1 MNQSPP
7 VKNPREPRL
16 YWRMNDWLLA
26 ALVLSLAVWWI
37 APQQLPVS
45 IYKLSLVALAAVA
58 GYWIDRSL
66 FPYARPDVFLPLVD
80 FGVCPQ
86 AVGEP
91 SKGFD
96 EFHVPDWALPD
107 NPNEALLRVMGMCM
121 LRRAIIVAATMLAVG
136 MGA

>member
-1 MNQSPP
+1 MNPSPP
-7 VKNPREPRL
+7 VKNPRAPRL
-16 YWRMNDWLLA
+16 YWRMNDWLLV
-26 ALVLSLAVWWI
+26 ALVLSLVVWWI

-66 FPYARPDVFLPLVD
+66 FPYARPDVFLELDTGDAPLSPLDCDDDSDSCVL
-80 FGVCPQ
+80 Q
-86 AVGEP
+86 AA
-91 SKGFD
+91 
-96 EFHVPDWALPD
+96 PD
-107 NPNEALLRVMGMCM
+107 EALLRVMGICM

>member
-1 MNQSPP
+1 MKSPSTLEKTSPP
-7 VKNPREPRL
+7 PHR

-26 ALVLSLAVWWI
+26 ALLLSLAVWWI

-58 GYWIDRSL
+58 GYWIDRSW
-66 FPYARPDVFLPLVD
+66 FPYARPDVFLQLDTAGNPAPLMD
-80 FGVCPQ
+80 CD
-86 AVGEP
+86 
-91 SKGFD
+91 D
-96 EFHVPDWALPD
+96 ESDSCVLNAAPD
-107 NPNEALLRVMGMCM
+107 EALLRVMGMCM

>member
-1 MNQSPP
+1 MKQSPSL
-7 VKNPREPRL
+7 KKPRQPCL
-16 YWRMNDWLLA
+16 YWRMNDWLLV
-26 ALVLSLAVWWI
+26 ALVLSIVVWWI

-66 FPYARPDVFLPLVD
+66 FPYARPDVFLALETEDNRFPPLRPLD
-80 FGVCPQ
+80 CD
-86 AVGEP
+86 
-91 SKGFD
+91 D
-96 EFHVPDWALPD
+96 ESDSYVLTARPD
-107 NPNEALLRVMGMCM
+107 EALLRVMGMCM

>member
-1 MNQSPP
+1 MKSPSTLEKTSPP
-7 VKNPREPRL
+7 PHR

-26 ALVLSLAVWWI
+26 ALLLSLAVWWI

-66 FPYARPDVFLPLVD
+66 FPYARPDVFLEMETEGNRFPPLRPLD
-80 FGVCPQ
+80 CD
-86 AVGEP
+86 
-91 SKGFD
+91 D
-96 EFHVPDWALPD
+96 ESDSCVLIARPD
-107 NPNEALLRVMGMCM
+107 EALLRVMGMCM

>member
-1 MNQSPP
+1 MQTHPKLKSPRQSRPY
-7 VKNPREPRL
+7 L
-16 YWRMNDWLLA
+16 RMNDWLLA
-26 ALVLSLAVWWI
+26 AIALSAAVWWI

-66 FPYARPDVFLPLVD
+66 FPYARPDMFMALEGGGDPLPPLECDADSDTCLLVT
-80 FGVCPQ
+80 
-86 AVGEP
+86 A
-91 SKGFD
+91 
-96 EFHVPDWALPD
+96 
-107 NPNEALLRVMGMCM
+107 PNEGLMRVMGICM

>member
-1 MNQSPP
+1 MNQSPRI
-7 VKNPREPRL
+7 KNPRQSRR

-26 ALVLSLAVWWI
+26 ALVLSLAVWWM

-45 IYKLSLVALAAVA
+45 IYKLSLVALAAVV

-66 FPYARPDVFLPLVD
+66 FPYARPDVFLEMKTEDNRFPPLRPLECD
-80 FGVCPQ
+80 
-86 AVGEP
+86 
-91 SKGFD
+91 D
-96 EFHVPDWALPD
+96 ESDSCVLIARPD
-107 NPNEALLRVMGMCM
+107 EALLRVMGICM